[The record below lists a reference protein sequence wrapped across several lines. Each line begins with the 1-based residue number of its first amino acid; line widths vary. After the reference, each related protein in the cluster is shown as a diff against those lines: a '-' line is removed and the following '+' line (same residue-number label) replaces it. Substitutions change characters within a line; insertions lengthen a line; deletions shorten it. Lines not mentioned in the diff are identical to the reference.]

1 MCPGELETNRE
12 EAPGTDAAS
21 DAIARLVHHDPA
33 KTLVMTH
40 LRWLVS
46 GGFAEWPM
54 LENGDI
60 RLRLLTG
67 ETYLLRKTTV
77 IRIA

>member
-1 MCPGELETNRE
+1 MPGASSASELCSTGKPRKVHEHR
-12 EAPGTDAAS
+12 APRPFRSKDF
-21 DAIARLVHHDPA
+21 
-33 KTLVMTH
+33 VMAY
-40 LRWLVS
+40 LRQLAV
-46 GGFAEWPM
+46 GGYAEWHV

-67 ETYLLRKTTV
+67 ETYLLAETAV